1 MIPAEQLDAEL
12 EGGLYPYTFDHET
25 YWTQICAH
33 GGVRGDGRR
42 FIPERK
48 GLQQDQVV
56 LNGKANS
63 EASERAQEVEQEQ
76 TDRGGSR
83 LEEVLSGPAYAGE
96 HDENGKINGHDVHIV
111 AGTEGTYPSLLFVL
125 HRGRFRYGREWFS
138 TTLRNPPNNEGG
150 HRCRFQSFLRFCG
163 ASS

>member
-1 MIPAEQLDAEL
+1 M
-12 EGGLYPYTFDHET
+12 
-25 YWTQICAH
+25 
-33 GGVRGDGRR
+33 RGDGRR

-83 LEEVLSGPAYAGE
+83 LEEVLSSPAYAGE

-111 AGTEGTYPSLLFVL
+111 AGTEGKHLSSLCVASRPLPV
-125 HRGRFRYGREWFS
+125 RKRVVS